1 MPSRRWSSCWCHS
14 SPIPTGY
21 RPASVTTPSP
31 EAIPAPNPSCRQ
43 GQLCSAPLRSKAHP
57 CSLSD
62 EMPTPPAGV
71 KGRTQ
76 SERGAKTGDGAEGPE
91 ATAVPTI
98 TVAAPRSD
106 PGRRPVAR
114 ADLFRPR
121 EHRTAIDRA
130 WVDSAW
136 PAGVAPVGDTGP
148 GSLTTTSTAAVGPG
162 RTPQV

>member
-1 MPSRRWSSCWCHS
+1 MTRIVHSLVHNLVHTVIGSRRRTMQLTQGDEW
-14 SPIPTGY
+14 
-21 RPASVTTPSP
+21 VP
-31 EAIPAPNPSCRQ
+31 EGKQ
-43 GQLCSAPLRSKAHP
+43 DWLCSAPLGSKARP

-62 EMPTPPAGV
+62 EMPAPPAGV
-71 KGRTQ
+71 KGRTR
-76 SERGAKTGDGAEGPE
+76 SERGAETGDGAEGPE

-130 WVDSAW
+130 WVDSALT
-136 PAGVAPVGDTGP
+136 AGVAPVGDTGP
-148 GSLTTTSTAAVGPG
+148 GSLTIASTTVVGPG